1 MSNSNFLWEIILR
14 ELKSTVDPHVF
25 DTWFSSASIDN
36 VDFMKKSIVITS
48 KEALISQFI
57 QSAYDQKLKE
67 ILKKNTGF
75 DFNIEYTSLDNDL
88 PLISPHVEDEKPAA
102 ENLIRQNF
110 LQGDKPS
117 GAQHFYQ
124 KQTFPL
130 EDYKKPE
137 PNKNIIASKKNP
149 TLNKNYTFENFVVG
163 EGNAFTHNIAW
174 NVAVSPGGIY
184 NPLFIYGGVGL
195 GKTHLLHAIGNE
207 MEANF
212 PDFKIECISSEKFLN
227 EFLASIKPMKD
238 KNNYT
243 NADEDFRRKYRD
255 VDALLIDDIQFLSG
269 KTETQNAFFHTFNEL
284 QMNQK
289 QIVLISDRSPSQLND
304 LEDRLVTRFSQG
316 ITADITP
323 PDFETRMAIIKFK
336 CEQFDIKLDE
346 ETLTYISSNVSS
358 NIRELEGVLKR
369 IKFTATSKHEQPS
382 LSIAEEILKSA
393 KTSPRKNIS
402 PDNIINVCADFYKIK
417 VDDIL
422 SSSRKKEVVQVR
434 NIAIYLCRELTTLSF
449 PSIGDCFNKDHTSIL
464 YSFNKIAK
472 LSKDENPEIFED
484 IEVIKER
491 LGKI

>member
-14 ELKSTVDPHVF
+14 ELKNEVSPQVF
-25 DTWFSSASIDN
+25 ETWFTGASIDR
-36 VDFMKKSIVITS
+36 VDFENKFIVITS
-48 KEALISQFI
+48 KETLVSQFI
-57 QSAYDQKLKE
+57 QGAYDAKLKE
-67 ILKKNTGF
+67 ILKNTTSL
-75 DFNIEYTSLDNDL
+75 DFNIEYDSLDNNFT
-88 PLISPHVEDEKPAA
+88 PTPSSSSFEPIPA
-102 ENLIRQNF
+102 EEIIKKNF
-110 LQGDKPS
+110 LKGDKPA

-124 KQTFPL
+124 KQSFAL
-130 EDYKKPE
+130 DDYKKPE
-137 PNKNIIASKKNP
+137 PNKKVPLSKRNP

-212 PDFKIECISSEKFLN
+212 PHFKIECLSSEKFLN
-227 EFLASIKPMKD
+227 EFLSSIKPK
-238 KNNYT
+238 KNRTGTGNE
-243 NADEDFRRKYRD
+243 DEEFRRKYRD

-289 QIVLISDRSPSQLND
+289 QIVLISDRAPSQLND

-323 PDFETRMAIIKFK
+323 PDFETRMAILKYK
-336 CEQFDIKLDE
+336 CDQFDIKLDD
-346 ETLTYISSNVSS
+346 ETLTYISNNVSS

-369 IKFTATSKHEQPS
+369 IKFTATSKHTEPS
-382 LSIAEEILKSA
+382 LEIAESILKDSRRA
-393 KTSPRKNIS
+393 PRKNIS
-402 PDNIINVCADFYKIK
+402 PDNIINVCADFYKINK
-417 VDDIL
+417 EDLL
-422 SSSRKKEVVQVR
+422 SASRKKEVVKVR

-449 PSIGDCFNKDHTSIL
+449 PAIGEHFNKDHTSIL

-472 LSKDENPEIFED
+472 LGKDEDPEVLED

>member
-48 KEALISQFI
+48 KEALVSQFI

-75 DFNIEYTSLDNDL
+75 DFNIEYTSLDNDI
-88 PLISPHVEDEKPAA
+88 PLITPHVDDEKPAA

-212 PDFKIECISSEKFLN
+212 PDFKIECISSEKFLMS
-227 EFLASIKPMKD
+227 FL
-238 KNNYT
+238 
-243 NADEDFRRKYRD
+243 
-255 VDALLIDDIQFLSG
+255 LL
-269 KTETQNAFFHTFNEL
+269 
-284 QMNQK
+284 
-289 QIVLISDRSPSQLND
+289 LN
-304 LEDRLVTRFSQG
+304 R
-316 ITADITP
+316 
-323 PDFETRMAIIKFK
+323 
-336 CEQFDIKLDE
+336 
-346 ETLTYISSNVSS
+346 
-358 NIRELEGVLKR
+358 
-369 IKFTATSKHEQPS
+369 
-382 LSIAEEILKSA
+382 
-393 KTSPRKNIS
+393 
-402 PDNIINVCADFYKIK
+402 
-417 VDDIL
+417 
-422 SSSRKKEVVQVR
+422 
-434 NIAIYLCRELTTLSF
+434 
-449 PSIGDCFNKDHTSIL
+449 
-464 YSFNKIAK
+464 
-472 LSKDENPEIFED
+472 
-484 IEVIKER
+484 
-491 LGKI
+491 